1 VDPTRVLV
9 ATESDVLLWTGATEP
24 AALSRFAG
32 RGRPT
37 CLTFDRLE
45 RTRAWCGTREGVLV
59 SDDEGRTWAP
69 SGLEGEHVM
78 SIATS
83 PGRTGMVWVGTE
95 PSEVWRS
102 ADRGRSW
109 TPSPSLH
116 ELDSSSEWSFPPK
129 PDTHHVRWIA
139 CHPSDERRLW
149 VAIEAGALVTT
160 SDGGGTWSDR
170 VTEGPFDTHELA
182 IHPDAPERLRVAA
195 GDGYFESAD
204 GGSTWTSPMEGLG
217 VPYLR
222 SVAIDPGD
230 PEVVVVSGAS
240 GPRSAYVAGRA
251 DGLVYRR
258 EGSGR
263 WAPVAVGWPTP
274 AGTIAP
280 LLAAGN
286 APGEL
291 WAADERGVHRS
302 RDGGSRWTLVHRYA
316 EDPAHLRGLA
326 VGG

>member
-1 VDPTRVLV
+1 
-9 ATESDVLLWTGATEP
+9 
-24 AALSRFAG
+24 
-32 RGRPT
+32 
-37 CLTFDRLE
+37 
-45 RTRAWCGTREGVLV
+45 
-59 SDDEGRTWAP
+59 
-69 SGLEGEHVM
+69 
-78 SIATS
+78 
-83 PGRTGMVWVGTE
+83 
-95 PSEVWRS
+95 
-102 ADRGRSW
+102 
-109 TPSPSLH
+109 
-116 ELDSSSEWSFPPK
+116 
-129 PDTHHVRWIA
+129 
-139 CHPSDERRLW
+139 
-149 VAIEAGALVTT
+149 
-160 SDGGGTWSDR
+160 
-170 VTEGPFDTHELA
+170 
-182 IHPDAPERLRVAA
+182 
-195 GDGYFESAD
+195 
-204 GGSTWTSPMEGLG
+204 MEGLG